1 MLFFYLKEYLQMK
14 NEKAVVVFSGGQ
26 DSTTCL
32 FWALKQFKE
41 VEAVTFDYN
50 QRHRLEIECAANI
63 AKELGVRHHILDM
76 SLLNQLAPN
85 ALTRSDIPVED
96 GEDGGLPST
105 FVPGRNLLFLSFAG
119 VLASQIRAK
128 HIVTGVCETDF
139 SGYPD
144 CRDIFIKSLN
154 VTLNLS
160 MDSQF
165 VIHTPLMWLN
175 KAETWKLADDLNALD
190 FVREKTLTCY
200 NGIIADGCGE
210 CPACRLRKKGL
221 DEYLK
226 VRKEF

>member
-1 MLFFYLKEYLQMK
+1 MK

-32 FWALKQFKE
+32 FWAMEQFAE

-50 QRHRLEIECAANI
+50 QRHRTEIDCAKEI
-63 AKELGVRHHILDM
+63 TKELGIRHHILDM

-85 ALTRSDIPVED
+85 ALTRDEIEVKD

-105 FVPGRNLLFLSFAG
+105 FVPGRNLLFMSFAG
-119 VLASQIRAK
+119 VLASQVNAK

-160 MDSQF
+160 MDENF

-175 KAETWKLADDLNALD
+175 KAETWKLADQLGAFD
-190 FVREKTLTCY
+190 FVRTKTLTCY
-200 NGIIADGCGE
+200 NGIIADGCGV
-210 CPACRLRKKGL
+210 CPACLLRKKGL
-221 DEYLK
+221 DEFLEGA
-226 VRKEF
+226 V

>member
-1 MLFFYLKEYLQMK
+1 MK
-14 NEKAVVVFSGGQ
+14 NSKALVVFSGGQ

-32 FWALKQFKE
+32 FWALKNFNE
-41 VEAVTFDYN
+41 VEVVTFDYN
-50 QRHRLEIECAANI
+50 QRHSLEIECAKSIAN
-63 AKELGVRHHILDM
+63 ELGVRHHILDM
-76 SLLNQLAPN
+76 ALLNQLAPS
-85 ALTRSDIPVED
+85 ALTRDDIDVKD
-96 GEDGGLPST
+96 GEEGGLPSS
-105 FVPGRNLLFLSFAG
+105 FVPGRNLVFLTFAG
-119 VLASQIRAK
+119 ILASQIGAK

-144 CRDIFIKSLN
+144 CRDIFVKSLN

-160 MDSQF
+160 MDSHF
-165 VIHTPLMWLN
+165 VIHTPLMWID
-175 KAETWKLADDLNALD
+175 KAETWKLADELGALE

-210 CPACRLRKKGL
+210 CPACKLRKRGL